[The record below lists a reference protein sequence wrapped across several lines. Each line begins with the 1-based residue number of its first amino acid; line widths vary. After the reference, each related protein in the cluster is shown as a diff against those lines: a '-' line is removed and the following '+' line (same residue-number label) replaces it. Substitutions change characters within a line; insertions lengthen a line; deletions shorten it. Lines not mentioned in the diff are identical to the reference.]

1 MKVLETVLAKFIGV
15 ERFLAKHVMKS
26 SEYSFSQD
34 YVFDRLHL
42 WTQYLSQMRGKENIH
57 LLEVGSYEGR
67 SAIWFLENILTHPS
81 STITCI
87 DLFFSR
93 MAEVRFDHNVAV
105 SGASNRVIKIT
116 GRSQEILR
124 LLRHAS
130 YDVIYID
137 GSHRA
142 VDVQADASFS
152 WPLLKPSGVLI
163 FDDYLWNM
171 ELPLKIGHRWRLIV
185 F

>member
-1 MKVLETVLAKFIGV
+1 MVFGEYLDPSILYD
-15 ERFLAKHVMKS
+15 HV
-26 SEYSFSQD
+26 Y
-34 YVFDRLHL
+34 
-42 WTQYLSQMRGKENIH
+42 
-57 LLEVGSYEGR
+57 R
-67 SAIWFLENILTHPS
+67 S
-81 STITCI
+81 
-87 DLFFSR
+87 FFSR